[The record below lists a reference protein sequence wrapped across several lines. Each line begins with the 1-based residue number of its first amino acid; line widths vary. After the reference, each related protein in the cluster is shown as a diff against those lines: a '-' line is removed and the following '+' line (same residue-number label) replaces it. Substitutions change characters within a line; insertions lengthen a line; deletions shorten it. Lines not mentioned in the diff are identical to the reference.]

1 MTYAKLME
9 HTGQTWFDESLF
21 DPASPDELDERGCFS
36 KQACADIDVSMLAFA
51 TQRVGHFTVPE
62 GLLTGSDPNNKWRTI
77 SCLQKA
83 IRFGDVWMAMNAA
96 NAAYDMDPAHLLKRL
111 GVISAEDV
119 SFGNMSAA
127 AVGLAMLGNS
137 AWRKSVGER
146 RMVVWLARE
155 LAAGMKDR
163 TLIDMLVW
171 AAMDKQGVAEISKW
185 SDDKLADRIA
195 DKEWTCTAR
204 LRAAWML
211 AGTAKFGGFGMP
223 KDNARTPTRLFRTM
237 AELKMTRFGLW
248 FAARVCSRLY
258 EPLFVVTLLADEWV
272 RGDMPIS
279 HVEQEIPNKA
289 KVGKLLG
296 ACYDQYTREGRSAIN
311 KFFKEDDVMR
321 TYRDAAHSDH
331 KEYVLYE
338 GVFLAE
344 QVLDHRVTYGENEAM
359 HAAVTTSAIAFHGM
373 LQSGMAASYLPAL
386 RERLPLLNAAREK
399 VLYATLKG
407 KK

>member
-1 MTYAKLME
+1 
-9 HTGQTWFDESLF
+9 
-21 DPASPDELDERGCFS
+21 
-36 KQACADIDVSMLAFA
+36 
-51 TQRVGHFTVPE
+51 
-62 GLLTGSDPNNKWRTI
+62 
-77 SCLQKA
+77 
-83 IRFGDVWMAMNAA
+83 
-96 NAAYDMDPAHLLKRL
+96 
-111 GVISAEDV
+111 
-119 SFGNMSAA
+119 
-127 AVGLAMLGNS
+127 
-137 AWRKSVGER
+137 
-146 RMVVWLARE
+146 
-155 LAAGMKDR
+155 
-163 TLIDMLVW
+163 
-171 AAMDKQGVAEISKW
+171 
-185 SDDKLADRIA
+185 
-195 DKEWTCTAR
+195 
-204 LRAAWML
+204 
-211 AGTAKFGGFGMP
+211 MP

-272 RGDMPIS
+272 RATCRS
-279 HVEQEIPNKA
+279 HTSSRKYPTRRRSA
-289 KVGKLLG
+289 SCSA

>member
-1 MTYAKLME
+1 
-9 HTGQTWFDESLF
+9 
-21 DPASPDELDERGCFS
+21 
-36 KQACADIDVSMLAFA
+36 
-51 TQRVGHFTVPE
+51 
-62 GLLTGSDPNNKWRTI
+62 
-77 SCLQKA
+77 
-83 IRFGDVWMAMNAA
+83 
-96 NAAYDMDPAHLLKRL
+96 
-111 GVISAEDV
+111 
-119 SFGNMSAA
+119 
-127 AVGLAMLGNS
+127 
-137 AWRKSVGER
+137 
-146 RMVVWLARE
+146 
-155 LAAGMKDR
+155 
-163 TLIDMLVW
+163 
-171 AAMDKQGVAEISKW
+171 
-185 SDDKLADRIA
+185 
-195 DKEWTCTAR
+195 
-204 LRAAWML
+204 
-211 AGTAKFGGFGMP
+211 
-223 KDNARTPTRLFRTM
+223 
-237 AELKMTRFGLW
+237 
-248 FAARVCSRLY
+248 
-258 EPLFVVTLLADEWV
+258 
-272 RGDMPIS
+272 MPIS